1 MKKIL
6 TLSLFVFLGVF
17 TFAQESI
24 VTWKID
30 QSIEDTGAHIMTIS
44 AEIPHDWYIYG
55 INMDEGGPLPLY
67 MGIEDADNKVSAYS
81 FIEISKPKEM
91 YDDVFGM
98 TVNSYF
104 EKVEIKCKFVPK
116 TDITEI
122 NLIID
127 GQACNKKDGSC
138 VQVYETIPVELIEI
152 NK

>member
-6 TLSLFVFLGVF
+6 TISLLVFIGVF
-17 TFAQESI
+17 TYAQESI
-24 VTWKID
+24 VTWKVE
-30 QSIEDTGAHIMTIS
+30 QSIEDTGSHILTLS

-55 INMDEGGPLPLY
+55 MNMDEGGPLPLY
-67 MGIEDADNKVSAYS
+67 IGIDDADNKVSAAEFS
-81 FIEISKPKEM
+81 EISKPKEM

-104 EKVEIKCKFVPK
+104 DKVEIKCKLVPR
-116 TDITEI
+116 TDIKEI
-122 NLIID
+122 NIIID

-138 VQVYETIPVELIEI
+138 VQVYETIPVTLIEL